1 MMQVPASADAVPDSV
16 DTVPEAQF
24 SPGSLIIARSERWIV
39 QRVQRARGGAWRL
52 EARGVSDYVRDQEV
66 VFFTDLEQVTPIDPH
81 DVNIRADNSPHFRR
95 TRLAVESALRQIPV
109 PLDER
114 SFTVADR
121 MLADPL
127 DYQLAA
133 VEKILDS
140 DSIRP
145 RILLADAVGLGKT
158 IEIGMILGELIAR
171 GRGERII
178 VVTPKHMME
187 QTQQELWARFAIPLV
202 RLDSAGIQRVRQ
214 KLPASRNPFT
224 YYPRVIVSIDTLKS
238 PRYRAQLGKVRWDA
252 AVIDEIHNAS
262 NPGTQNNQLARL
274 IASRTDALILAS
286 ATPHNGD
293 PRSFT
298 EILSMLDSMVVLPNG
313 SIQVEE
319 ASKLI
324 VRRHR
329 NSPEV
334 AREVGSRWAP
344 RSEPRNIL
352 VPASPEENA
361 VLREL
366 SERWLPASRA
376 TSTADVA
383 APAEASPT
391 AGTATSTAGAAAP
404 AESSPT
410 AGTATSTADDAAAP
424 ASRTGSRSSGIS
436 GVEKLFPWTLFKAA
450 LSSPAALIETV
461 DNRRKAAQ
469 DPEERQ
475 ALADL
480 RAVAEQV
487 TPDKSAKLQRLIT
500 YLEEIGVGR
509 GKETRAVVFSERNAT
524 LRWIQENLEKQL
536 KLGKG
541 AVEIMHGGLSDEEQM
556 RIIDDFKRA
565 DSPIRVLVTGDIASE
580 GVNLHLRC
588 HDLIHFD
595 VPWSLI
601 RIQQRNGR
609 IDRYGQLESPRIAA
623 LLLDPADDSLAGELR
638 VFERLIEREHEATRV
653 LGDASLLMGKTS
665 VEAEEKEIRQ
675 VLAGEVDLDE
685 AVPDPEQA
693 VAKACETVGTTTQD
707 PDVFL
712 LSLLRPEDRPQ
723 APAPAPATP
732 ATPTPTAPT
741 AAPQP
746 ATATAQPAAAQPA
759 TAASPAPA
767 AGLAEPA
774 ASKSFARP
782 VPRSLYRTEADYL
795 VSALEEGFDQVSRK
809 PLSEGGVGLEIHAQE
824 GVISL
829 TPPRDLARRLDFLP
843 QDYVAERGVKTKLA
857 LATRPDRANASL
869 REAREG
875 ISHTTWPAVH
885 YLGPLHPVTQWAA
898 DRALAS
904 DASTKPT
911 ITAAVSPQI
920 SEPCV
925 LLVATISNRLGQV
938 VARSFVA
945 AQHYGGTMFP
955 QTIANPY
962 SWLREHEISE
972 EAVNPGELAPE
983 DLAGAKELIIQA
995 VRSAETLAN
1004 NTLEANQKNA
1014 QKRLDSWRARADAWQ
1029 VQRAGHSTQRVIRT
1043 AKEIQRERELADS
1056 LQPDRLT
1063 VRPLLLLYPEVH
1075 LG

>member
-366 SERWLPASRA
+366 SERWLPASR
-376 TSTADVA
+376 
-383 APAEASPT
+383 
-391 AGTATSTAGAAAP
+391 
-404 AESSPT
+404 
-410 AGTATSTADDAAAP
+410 
-424 ASRTGSRSSGIS
+424 TGSRSSGIS
-436 GVEKLFPWTLFKAA
+436 GVERLFPWTLFKAA

-623 LLLDPADDSLAGELR
+623 LLLDPADDSLVGELR

-723 APAPAPATP
+723 GPTPAPAP

-945 AQHYGGTMFP
+945 AQSYAGTVFP
-955 QTIANPY
+955 QTISNPY

>member
-1 MMQVPASADAVPDSV
+1 MQVPASADA
-16 DTVPEAQF
+16 VPEAQF

-366 SERWLPASRA
+366 SERWLPASR
-376 TSTADVA
+376 
-383 APAEASPT
+383 
-391 AGTATSTAGAAAP
+391 
-404 AESSPT
+404 
-410 AGTATSTADDAAAP
+410 
-424 ASRTGSRSSGIS
+424 TGSRSSGIS
-436 GVEKLFPWTLFKAA
+436 GVERLFPWTLFKAA

-469 DPEERQ
+469 DPEERR

-541 AVEIMHGGLSDEEQM
+541 AVKIMHGGLSDEEQM

-685 AVPDPEQA
+685 AVPNPEQA
-693 VAKACETVGTTTQD
+693 VAKAYETVGTTTQD

-723 APAPAPATP
+723 APAPTP
-732 ATPTPTAPT
+732 ATPTPASPTPTAPI

-746 ATATAQPAAAQPA
+746 ATAAPQPAAV
-759 TAASPAPA
+759 SP

-945 AQHYGGTMFP
+945 AQSYAGTVFP
-955 QTIANPY
+955 QTISNPY

>member
-1 MMQVPASADAVPDSV
+1 MMQVPASADA
-16 DTVPEAQF
+16 VPEAQF

-366 SERWLPASRA
+366 SERWLPASR
-376 TSTADVA
+376 
-383 APAEASPT
+383 
-391 AGTATSTAGAAAP
+391 
-404 AESSPT
+404 
-410 AGTATSTADDAAAP
+410 
-424 ASRTGSRSSGIS
+424 TGSRSSGIS
-436 GVEKLFPWTLFKAA
+436 GVERLFPWTLFKAA

-469 DPEERQ
+469 DPEERR

-541 AVEIMHGGLSDEEQM
+541 AVKIMHGGLSDEEQM

-685 AVPDPEQA
+685 AVPNPEQA
-693 VAKACETVGTTTQD
+693 VAKAYETVGTTTQD

-723 APAPAPATP
+723 APAPTP
-732 ATPTPTAPT
+732 ATPTPASPTPTAPI

-746 ATATAQPAAAQPA
+746 ATAAPQPAAV
-759 TAASPAPA
+759 SP

-945 AQHYGGTMFP
+945 AQSYAGTVFP
-955 QTIANPY
+955 QTISNPY